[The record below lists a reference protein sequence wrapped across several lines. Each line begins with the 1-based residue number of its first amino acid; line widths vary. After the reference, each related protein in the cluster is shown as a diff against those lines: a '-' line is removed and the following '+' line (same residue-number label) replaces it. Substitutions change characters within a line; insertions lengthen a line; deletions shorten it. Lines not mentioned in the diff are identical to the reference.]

1 MNRVKCVAFLL
12 LGCFTPAHAFTT
24 VDEQIDHYLEVF
36 FTGEQNAKITM
47 LKRLQW
53 SGISDPRLFNSFE
66 YEVERKGMKSNNKL
80 NKGERDLVAH
90 QIRALGYSG
99 NARYRWVLE
108 RVSKKS
114 KNTNFRNHAKKAL
127 LQLDKFNY
135 WHQLIADSEFSI
147 EGKSVE
153 ITTYMKMLSTDHF
166 MVQRLAARAMFH
178 ERRQDVDLLAL
189 SAEKLERLYLQPG
202 LDGEAQDT
210 VAWLCKAI
218 GENGNREYGE
228 LLQRVVKDTPYRKVR
243 NHAKKYIE

>member
-1 MNRVKCVAFLL
+1 MNRIKWVALLL

-24 VDEQIDHYLEVF
+24 VDEQIDHYLNVYYN
-36 FTGEQNAKITM
+36 GEHSAKITM

-53 SGISDPRLFNSFE
+53 SGISDPRLYYPIE
-66 YEVERKGMKSNNKL
+66 QQVRLLGMYARSKLKSPDREL
-80 NKGERDLVAH
+80 LAH

-99 NARYRWVLE
+99 NDRYRNILK
-108 RVSKKS
+108 SIMDFS
-114 KNTNFRNHAKKAL
+114 KNNKFRSHAKKAL
-127 LQLDKFNY
+127 IQLDKFKY
-135 WHQLIADSEFSI
+135 WHQLIADSDFSI
-147 EGKSVE
+147 EGKSAEV
-153 ITTYMKMLSTDHF
+153 TTYMKMLSTDHV

-218 GENGNREYGE
+218 GENGNWEYGE
-228 LLQRVVKDTPYRKVR
+228 LLKRVVKDTPYKKVR